1 MDNNIEN
8 NVNKENIESQE
19 TIRTNKYKKNKV
31 KFHVLA
37 IFVIIL
43 FCFALTPKTL
53 QNDTYY
59 TIAIGE
65 HILENGVDM
74 QDPFSWHE
82 DLPYTYPHWAYDVGT
97 YLVYQLGENTGIGG
111 FTAIYIAIAIL
122 AVVLGIVLYVALNKI
137 CKNPIISFAVTLGV
151 MFLLKS
157 FIAAR
162 AQLVTYILFVLTVLF
177 IEKFIETKKLRYA
190 IGLIIIPIII
200 ANVHCAVWPFYF
212 VLYLPYIVEYI
223 IAIISSS
230 DIFFKLSIKHN
241 KNKLKKLTLKNASE
255 EKINALTEKIDK
267 IQTKWDNAVAKREKR
282 RSNPYKIVLTKKD
295 NVKYLIII
303 MIICI
308 FTGLLTPLGTTPYTY
323 LIKTMQGNTMDNI
336 SEHLPL
342 TLINDLKTLTVLVLF
357 LLILIFTDTKIK
369 LCDLFMLAG
378 LVLMSFMS
386 RRQVSMLDIV
396 GAFIFAKLIV
406 ALINK
411 YDKNGTEQAVNAITT
426 IWGKIITV
434 LLGILLC
441 IAILRG
447 KINYPY
453 VDQSSYPVEASDYI
467 LENLDLENIRLYN
480 EYNYGSYL
488 LFRGIPVFVD
498 SRADLY
504 TPEFNGTKNAEGEY
518 EGRDIFSDYLNI
530 ANLSAYYENKFEE
543 YGITHVLIKDN
554 TRLNMFLSRDKE
566 HYKELYSDNYFVLYE
581 RVTDED

>member
-157 FIAAR
+157 FITAR